1 MTLECTLVAL
11 KFLGSFSDNILCYQV
26 PQIILG
32 SNGKL
37 DFLYELGDSHLKISL
52 IIRSQCLS
60 VDHLSQ

>member
-1 MTLECTLVAL
+1 MTLECTLIAH

-37 DFLYELGDSHLKISL
+37 DFLYELGDPHLKISL
-52 IIRSQCLS
+52 NNNKSMLIC
-60 VDHLSQ
+60 